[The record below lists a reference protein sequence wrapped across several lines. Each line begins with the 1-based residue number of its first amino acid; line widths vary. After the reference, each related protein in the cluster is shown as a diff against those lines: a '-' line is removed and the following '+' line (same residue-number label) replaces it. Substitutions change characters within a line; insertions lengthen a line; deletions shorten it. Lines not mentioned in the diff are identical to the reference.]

1 MARRI
6 AALTCISSSVVPG
19 YWYGTDVGTAASLVH
34 TAPLVDWAYLTT
46 PQTALENTVYHYPRG
61 RCLGGTYVGPPQPSA
76 Q

>member
-6 AALTCISSSVVPG
+6 AALTCIPSSVVPG

-61 RCLGGTYVGPPQPSA
+61 RCLGGTYAVLPLSSVQ
-76 Q
+76 